1 MRKMLEGVK
10 VIDLSRNLAA
20 PFCTMILADL
30 GAEVIKVEAPETG
43 DDARGYGPIIRGK
56 SGYFISIN
64 RGKKSVTLN
73 LKDAA
78 DKEKLAGLLRD
89 ADVMV
94 DNFRPGVLDR
104 LGITQEWLEAIN
116 PGLIFTSVTGFG
128 HTGPYRAK
136 AAYDLVVQGYGG
148 LMSMTGEPGAR
159 PTRVGVS
166 IGDLAAGLY
175 AVIGIIGALYA
186 RTKTGHGDRLD
197 IAMLDC
203 QIALL
208 ENALIRYV
216 ASGKVPEPVGNRH
229 ASITPFEM
237 FESRDGYIIICV
249 GNEKNWKV
257 LCSAIGHP
265 ELAEREE
272 FISNDSRTQN
282 HDELYRILCGIL
294 HEKTTAEWIR
304 ILEGEGIPCGPVN
317 NIEDVI
323 RNEQIDA
330 RNMIVSINYPDI
342 GEVMAPGSPIK
353 SAKYLV
359 DPTRPAPELGQH
371 NAEILAS
378 LQTSDI

>member
-1 MRKMLEGVK
+1 MNKMLEGVK

-43 DDARGYGPIIRGK
+43 DDARGYGPIIKGK

-64 RGKKSVTLN
+64 RGKKSITLN
-73 LKDAA
+73 LKDEA
-78 DKEKLAGLLRD
+78 DKEKLAELLRD

-104 LGITQEWLEAIN
+104 LGITQEWVDSVN
-116 PGLIFTSVTGFG
+116 PKLVFTSVTGFG
-128 HTGPYRAK
+128 HTGPYRTK

-148 LMSMTGEPGAR
+148 LMSMTGEPGSK

-175 AVIGIIGALYA
+175 AAIGIIGALYA
-186 RTKTGHGDRLD
+186 GTKTGHGDRLD

-208 ENALIRYV
+208 ENALIRYI

-237 FESRDGYIIICV
+237 FPSKDGYIIICV
-249 GNEKNWKV
+249 GNEKNWRV
-257 LCSAIGHP
+257 LCNELGHP
-265 ELAEREE
+265 ELVDRQE
-272 FISNDSRTQN
+272 FIDNDSRTQN
-282 HDELYRILCGIL
+282 HDALFPVLSDILK
-294 HEKTTAEWIR
+294 EKTTSEWIG
-304 ILEGEGIPCGPVN
+304 ILEGVGIPCGPVN
-317 NIEDVI
+317 NIEDI
-323 RNEQIDA
+323 MNNEQIRE
-330 RNMIVSINYPDI
+330 RNMIVSVNYPDI
-342 GEVMAPGSPIK
+342 GEVRAPGNPIK
-353 SAKYLV
+353 SGKYIV
-359 DPTRPAPELGQH
+359 DPTRPAPDLGQD
-371 NAEILAS
+371 NAEL
-378 LQTSDI
+378 LGKQ